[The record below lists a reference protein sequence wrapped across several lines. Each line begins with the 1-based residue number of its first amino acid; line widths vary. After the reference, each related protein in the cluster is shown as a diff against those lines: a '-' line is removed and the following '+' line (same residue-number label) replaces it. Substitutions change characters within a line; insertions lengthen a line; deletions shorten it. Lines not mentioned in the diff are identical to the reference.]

1 VTPEPV
7 ADALRDAIGPA
18 TARLTRALGD
28 LWAADDAVQDAALV
42 ALERWPEDGIPDRA
56 DLWLLTVARNLATDR
71 WRREATLRRK
81 VEALQRMRAS
91 APDEQADDRVSL
103 LFTCCHPAIPR
114 EARIALALRAVCGL
128 TVPQI
133 AAAFLVGEATI
144 AQRIVRAKKKI
155 AAAGVPLWGARA
167 RASRVPASRGARGGL
182 PDVQRG
188 LPLKRC

>member
-114 EARIALALRAVCGL
+114 EAGSRSRCAPC
-128 TVPQI
+128 
-133 AAAFLVGEATI
+133 AA
-144 AQRIVRAKKKI
+144 
-155 AAAGVPLWGARA
+155 
-167 RASRVPASRGARGGL
+167 
-182 PDVQRG
+182 
-188 LPLKRC
+188 